1 MKKIMLAVAVV
12 CAAVMAQAAQVNW
25 TVTNSRLPVLADLT
39 KSYSGIQTTASDTA
53 MAMTISLLYAGET
66 LASNTTSGSGS
77 FLNQLA
83 MNQAK
88 AVDITTAAGSNKPTF
103 DVIASVTT
111 ADGVYAYTGTVSGD
125 LYNVVTGAKNVS
137 LTVNMNNAGTWSF
150 TPNTPPE
157 PTPEPTSALLLV
169 LGMAGLALRRR
180 RA

>member
-66 LASNTTSGSGS
+66 LASETTSATGMFSGKM
-77 FLNQLA
+77 A
-83 MNQAK
+83 MDQAK
-88 AVDITTAAGSNKPTF
+88 TIEITTAAGSNSPIF

-111 ADGVYAYTGTVSGD
+111 ADGVYSYAGTVSANLG
-125 LYNVVTGAKNVS
+125 NVVSGAKNVPLS
-137 LTVNMNNAGTWSF
+137 INMNNAGTWSF

-157 PTPEPTSALLLV
+157 PTPEPTSALLMV
-169 LGMAGLALRRR
+169 FGMASLALRRR